1 MIHPTMSYD
10 NADTARLCLHLFYS
24 QRIKR
29 DVFVDYTLLFGLID
43 ESNNYE
49 EAAGECPTTAYLG

>member
-1 MIHPTMSYD
+1 MSYD